1 MSEERYTELVREIC
15 DVVQLPDA
23 DYVLETRTLEIEG
36 FEVRLENYEN
46 DPGSMYVNFHYGV
59 VTAGRTLVVFRLMLE
74 ANLLIYAQDQA
85 QLCLDADTG
94 GIVLLVHVPMTDD
107 VTGSYLADLFSHYA
121 EHGRYWQRNII
132 ESTDQMFEGIASGEY
147 TWLRA

>member
-107 VTGSYLADLFSHYA
+107 VTGSYLADLFGHYA